1 MCIYK
6 LVWTLLRPG
15 LLWESNIIRYKVRIL
30 PCCPAAAAAGD
41 DRKNTFKRNRSRPLY
56 L

>member
-1 MCIYK
+1 MD
-6 LVWTLLRPG
+6 VTAARPVMG
-15 LLWESNIIRYKVRIL
+15 IQYYRYKVRIL
-30 PCCPAAAAAGD
+30 PCCPAAAAAAAGD